1 MKRSP
6 LRRNTP
12 LKAGK
17 ALNAQSKRRRAEN
30 KERAVLREQLL
41 AERGPICEY
50 PDCRSRWVDM
60 HEVKKR
66 SRGGSILDP
75 SNIKLLCRP
84 HHEWTEREPN
94 EAQAMGFLKHS
105 WE

>member
-1 MKRSP
+1 M
-6 LRRNTP
+6 RRTP
-12 LKAGK
+12 LKPGK
-17 ALNAQSKRRRAEN
+17 RIVPQSDKRKRDN

-41 AERGPICEY
+41 AERGPLCEY
-50 PDCRSRWVDM
+50 PDCRRKWVDM

-75 SNIKLLCRP
+75 DNIKLLCRP

-94 EAQAMGFLKHS
+94 EAQQMGFLKHS